1 MRGFVHSSVR
11 RSVGP
16 SVMIELENVK
26 TRISAPAHLSAT
38 GGRVSGLVVAI
49 LIVAPRYY
57 RSDRCICIG
66 IWCAAVLLMLFVL
79 VTHAG
84 LTSLELVGLV
94 MLELA

>member
-1 MRGFVHSSVR
+1 M
-11 RSVGP
+11 SVGL
-16 SVMIELENVK
+16 SIMLELKSGK

-66 IWCAAVLLMLFVL
+66 IWCAAVPLMLFVL